1 MPRGY
6 LPRGYD
12 FHPEVNH
19 PVTRGYLPVDD
30 GKLTSTGRALQILDC
45 FTAASPA
52 LTLSDIARR
61 LGRPASSTHRQLREL
76 TRWGALER
84 DEAGRYSIGLHLWEV
99 GALAPRSKGLR
110 EAALPFLEDLYEAT
124 HENVQ
129 VAVLDGDEV
138 VYVERLFSHRAT
150 PIIVRPGARLPLHA
164 TGVGQVLLA
173 HAGTEQVNAVL
184 SRPLKRYTQYTLAD
198 PAGLR
203 RELAA
208 IRRDG
213 YAISDRQFELVS
225 ASVAAPIYGPGNT
238 VVAALSIII
247 PSGDNTARSFV
258 PAVVA
263 AARGIS
269 RSLAGPVA
277 PRTRA
282 APGRDMP
289 SQF

>member
-1 MPRGY
+1 M
-6 LPRGYD
+6 
-12 FHPEVNH
+12 
-19 PVTRGYLPVDD
+19 DD
-30 GKLTSTGRALQILDC
+30 RKRTSTQRALAVLDC

-52 LTLSDIARR
+52 LTLSEIARR
-61 LGRPASSTHRQLREL
+61 LGQPVSSTHRQLQEL

-84 DEAGRYSIGLHLWEV
+84 DSSGRYSIGLHLWEV

-110 EAALPFLEDLYEAT
+110 EVSLPFLEDLYEAT

-138 VYVERLFSHRAT
+138 VYVERLFSHHAT
-150 PIIVRPGARLPLHA
+150 RIVAHPGARLPLHA
-164 TGVGQVLLA
+164 TGVGRVLLA
-173 HAGTEQVNAVL
+173 HADTEFVNEVL
-184 SRPLKRYTQYTLAD
+184 SRPLKKYTEYTVVD
-198 PAGLR
+198 PAELR

-213 YAISDRQFELVS
+213 YAISDRQVELVS
-225 ASVAAPIYGPGNT
+225 TSVAAPVRGSDNT

-247 PSGDNTARSFV
+247 PSRDNTARSFV

-269 RSLAGPVA
+269 RSLWPQV
-277 PRTRA
+277 TR
-282 APGRDMP
+282 R
-289 SQF
+289 Q